1 MKSKFV
7 TSFIF
12 SSALTLGALSFVA
25 CGEDSNNPI
34 TNPGL
39 SAGISSSSIYVP
51 PAPTESTFIS
61 FSNFTAI
68 PSFSI
73 IQFQGSV
80 TINLGD
86 TNTIADVDAVRIT
99 DIQFAIVKAGTD
111 ILQGNVTVLRP
122 IDFENNFTVT
132 ANLDEMGVRTDLDEG
147 YTECGNFELVV
158 TASATDDINKSVS
171 TKRIPFTRSEE
182 KCREPESSS
191 SSEPEAKSAP
201 LDSFRITIDTKIH
214 KCINT
219 ITKAADDA
227 GDICFQPN
235 SNKTVD
241 LFSTTTGV
249 KFALFNN
256 LNDKALDNDYD
267 KDYQPEN
274 PQTSDF
280 LYVSTSLV
288 EKYNDFLS
296 HKNNFFVAIS
306 PTYDPSSEIATGFF
320 AFIVLE
326 NTLPDSNGNV
336 SMDLLVYK
344 AK

>member
-1 MKSKFV
+1 MNSKFL
-7 TSFIF
+7 TPLIF

-25 CGEDSNNPI
+25 CGEDANNPI
-34 TNPGL
+34 TNPGQ

-99 DIQFAIVKAGTD
+99 DIQFAIVKAGTN
-111 ILQGNVTVLRP
+111 ILQGNVTVLKP
-122 IDFENNFTVT
+122 IDFNNNFTVT

-158 TASATDDINKSVS
+158 TASATDDINNSVS

-191 SSEPEAKSAP
+191 SSEPEATSAP

-241 LFSTTTGV
+241 LYSTNEV
-249 KFALFNN
+249 KFVLYNN
-256 LNDKALDNDYD
+256 MNDRTMKNDYD
-267 KDYQPEN
+267 KDYHPEN
-274 PQTSDF
+274 PHTSDF

-306 PTYDPSSEIATGFF
+306 PTYDPASEVATGFF
-320 AFIVLE
+320 AFIVLDY
-326 NTLPDSNGNV
+326 TIPDSNGNV
-336 SMDLLVYK
+336 SMDLLVYTGK
-344 AK
+344 

>member
-1 MKSKFV
+1 MNSKFL
-7 TSFIF
+7 TPLIF

-25 CGEDSNNPI
+25 CGEDANNPI
-34 TNPGL
+34 TNPGH
-39 SAGISSSSIYVP
+39 SAGNYSSSSYSATP
-51 PAPTESTFIS
+51 PTEIS
-61 FSNFTAI
+61 AIAFSNFIAAQ
-68 PSFSI
+68 SFSI
-73 IQFQGSV
+73 VQFDG
-80 TINLGD
+80 
-86 TNTIADVDAVRIT
+86 TIAIDFSDSNIVADIGAARIT
-99 DIQFAIVKAGTD
+99 RVDFAIVKAGTNT
-111 ILQGNVTVLRP
+111 LQGKVTVLRP
-122 IDFENNFTVT
+122 IDFSNTFTT
-132 ANLDEMGVRTDLDEG
+132 RANLDEMGVQTDLDDG
-147 YTECGNFELVV
+147 YTDCGNFELIV
-158 TASATDDINKSVS
+158 TAFASDDNFESIS
-171 TKRIPFTRSEE
+171 TKSIPFTRSEE

-201 LDSFRITIDTKIH
+201 LDSFYVSIDTKIN

-219 ITKAADDA
+219 VTKAPDNA

-241 LFSTTTGV
+241 LYSTNEV

-256 LNDKALDNDYD
+256 LNDRALDNDYD

-288 EKYNDFLS
+288 EQYNDFLS

-320 AFIVLE
+320 AFIVLDS
-326 NTLPDSNGNV
+326 TIPDANGNV